1 MRVFTRARLSLAR
14 TRLWGFRLGEG
25 VKGLQDGCLGLT
37 KDGRRVGWAVGLRF
51 CNGENDHVQSK
62 TQQTAG
68 RCSNRRQSQI
78 HAVSGCRAFAQQ
90 LLCVCA
96 RRRKKKQEVIASRL
110 MLGMP
115 GGIQAQAQYT
125 GAPPAPTALFVQAS
139 DRGSPTRKP
148 PSPFGL
154 RAPPRCD
161 GRLRRRRQPER
172 LLGDLQLA
180 ELLDDDTGE

>member
-1 MRVFTRARLSLAR
+1 MAKLQAGAR
-14 TRLWGFRLGEG
+14 TGARAKSMR
-25 VKGLQDGCLGLT
+25 
-37 KDGRRVGWAVGLRF
+37 
-51 CNGENDHVQSK
+51 
-62 TQQTAG
+62 
-68 RCSNRRQSQI
+68 
-78 HAVSGCRAFAQQ
+78 VSGCRAFARQ

-96 RRRKKKQEVIASRL
+96 RRRKKKKQEVIASRP

-154 RAPPRCD
+154 RAPPRTMD
-161 GRLRRRRQPER
+161 GSGGGSSKSGFWSQRGLPGFSMTIPENKIKNPTPEKPVRMKTAPPKLAVYQPPKRAMPALARAAASQKNVQQPVATPNSRLS
-172 LLGDLQLA
+172 L
-180 ELLDDDTGE
+180 